1 MAVVGTSFAL
11 LLLVGAQQILG
22 LAFAML
28 GIGLRR
34 EYFVDRALFTLA
46 PVVRKYGQK
55 EGVMAGKNNKVDT
68 TLTAD
73 RRRPLER

>member
-1 MAVVGTSFAL
+1 MAAVGTSFAL

-22 LAFAML
+22 
-28 GIGLRR
+28 
-34 EYFVDRALFTLA
+34 FTLA

-55 EGVMAGKNNKVDT
+55 EGVMAGKNNKVGT